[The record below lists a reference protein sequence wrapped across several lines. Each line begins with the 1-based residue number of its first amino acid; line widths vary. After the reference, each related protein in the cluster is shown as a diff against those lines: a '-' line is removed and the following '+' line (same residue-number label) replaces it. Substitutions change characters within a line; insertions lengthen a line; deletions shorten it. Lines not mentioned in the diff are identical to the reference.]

1 MTVWLL
7 RTSTGQYLG
16 RVFASEE
23 LAEVARSQ
31 LKEAEALE
39 GWYSGYSIKEV
50 EIEGHKKPK
59 NPFGKV
65 GFYE

>member
-16 RVFASEE
+16 RVFASKE
-23 LAEVARSQ
+23 LAEVARAE

-39 GWYSGYSIKEV
+39 GWYSGYNIKEV
-50 EIEGHKKPK
+50 EIEGSR
-59 NPFGKV
+59 
-65 GFYE
+65 